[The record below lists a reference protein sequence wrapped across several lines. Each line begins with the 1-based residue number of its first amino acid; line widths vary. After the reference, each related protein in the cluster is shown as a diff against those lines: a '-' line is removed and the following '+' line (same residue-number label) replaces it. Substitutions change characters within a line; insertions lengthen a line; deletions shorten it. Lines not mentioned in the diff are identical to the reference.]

1 MYNNLKNSNMF
12 GQMLIAEI
20 GSVHDGSF
28 GNALNLI
35 ELASSCGATA
45 VKFQTHISS
54 AETTINAPS
63 PSYFSTESRYDYF
76 NRTSFSKTQWH
87 ELKMKCIDC
96 NVKFISSPFSIE
108 AVNLLVEVGVD
119 YLKIPSGEM
128 NNLPMLE
135 HISTKGIPVILSS
148 GMSSLEELDDAVSIF
163 KKSKLDFMIMQCTS
177 EYPCKPENVGLN
189 VISILKDKYKI
200 EVGFSDHTI
209 GFAAPFAAAA
219 IGATVIEK
227 HFTFSKHMYGS
238 DAKHSM
244 EPSDFKILSS
254 GLFEIW
260 KMLKNPVDKENN
272 KQFLEMKL
280 IFEKSIVASRP
291 IKKGTIIK
299 FEHLNFKKPGDGI
312 KAKDYNKIIGKK
324 LLKDLKKDEKLI
336 LKNLL

>member
-1 MYNNLKNSNMF
+1 MF
-12 GQMLIAEI
+12 NEMLIAEI

-35 ELASSCGATA
+35 DLAAYCGATA

-54 AETTINAPS
+54 AETTLDAPS
-63 PSYFSTESRYDYF
+63 PSYFSAESRYDYF
-76 NRTSFSKTQWH
+76 NRTSFSKTQLD
-87 ELKMKCIDC
+87 ELKKKCVDC

-135 HISTKGIPVILSS
+135 HISSKEIPVILSS
-148 GMSSLEELDDAVSIF
+148 GMSSIKELDAAVSIF
-163 KKSKLDFMIMQCTS
+163 KNSNSKFMIMQCTS

-189 VISILKDKYKI
+189 VISLLKEKYKI

-219 IGATVIEK
+219 FGAKVIEK

-244 EPSDFKILSS
+244 EPNDFKVLSS

-260 KMLKNPVDKENN
+260 KMLKNPVDKKKN
-272 KQFLEMKL
+272 KQFSEMKL
-280 IFEKSIVASRP
+280 IFEKSIVASRSL
-291 IKKGTIIK
+291 KKGTVIK
-299 FEHLNFKKPGDGI
+299 LEDLRFKKPGDRI
-312 KAKDYNKIIGKK
+312 KAKDYRKVIGKK
-324 LLKDLKKDEKLI
+324 ILKNLKKDEKLI
-336 LKNLL
+336 YKNLL